1 LILPIIA
8 LFKSMEDVYDLETSP
23 VVGFLEHQSYKI
35 SLIGKLL
42 SGMGIDYQ
50 KRVLSQEEKSKIIGL
65 RFLQN
70 RVAGEEPLTGQVGF
84 IAIDAI

>member
-8 LFKSMEDVYDLETSP
+8 LFKSMEDVYDLEAP